1 MTMKEKFDNGKI
13 SLEQDDEIPDLTVG
27 EWKNDELSYYE
38 LTEAV
43 HQYHMRK
50 Q

>member
-1 MTMKEKFDNGKI
+1 MMESFKNSKI
-13 SLEQDDEIPDLTVG
+13 STEQEEEIPELTTG
-27 EWKNDELSYYE
+27 EWKNDKLFYYE

-43 HQYHMRK
+43 LQYHMRK

>member
-1 MTMKEKFDNGKI
+1 MKETFENGEI
-13 SLEQDDEIPDLTVG
+13 STEQEKEIPELTIG

-43 HQYHMRK
+43 LQYHMRK
-50 Q
+50 L

>member
-1 MTMKEKFDNGKI
+1 MKENFENGKI
-13 SLEQDDEIPDLTVG
+13 STEQEEEISELSVG
-27 EWKNDELSYYE
+27 EWKNAELSYYE